1 MNLKNHSR
9 ENLFSLHRIT
19 QHLQYRLVVPPTE
32 GGGVTGAKYACT
44 RMLGKWFRNLLI
56 PALVISWQSYNSIL
70 CKLWQETRW
79 SKLASVIRGKLSSS
93 RTIKCS
99 DEQGAMPNWRIPS
112 SVISSQCDKLMN
124 SSLGQHAESAD
135 KVASVIRTHSSKS
148 SLSNKWQF
156 LARAPNPV
164 SVNWDTAAHSNVVR
178 FGQAFAIAE
187 NGKKRFST
195 K

>member
-1 MNLKNHSR
+1 M
-9 ENLFSLHRIT
+9 
-19 QHLQYRLVVPPTE
+19 
-32 GGGVTGAKYACT
+32 
-44 RMLGKWFRNLLI
+44 
-56 PALVISWQSYNSIL
+56 
-70 CKLWQETRW
+70 
-79 SKLASVIRGKLSSS
+79 
-93 RTIKCS
+93 
-99 DEQGAMPNWRIPS
+99 
-112 SVISSQCDKLMN
+112 ISSQWDKLIN
-124 SSLGQHAESAD
+124 SSLGQQAESAD

-187 NGKKRFST
+187 NGKKDVFVT